1 MEYNMK
7 TLKTL
12 VRNQR
17 ELITAEKRILQA
29 IAIDYQEGIETDP
42 FVTKKLFEISD
53 LILALSENIKKCQE
67 EIRKK

>member
-53 LILALSENIKKCQE
+53 LILALNENIKKCQE

>member
-1 MEYNMK
+1 MK

-53 LILALSENIKKCQE
+53 LILALNENIKKCQE

>member
-1 MEYNMK
+1 MT

-17 ELITAEKRILQA
+17 ELLLAEKRILQA

-42 FVTKKLFEISD
+42 YVTKKVFEISD
-53 LILALSENIKKCQE
+53 LILTLNENIKKCQE

>member
-1 MEYNMK
+1 MEYNMT

-17 ELITAEKRILQA
+17 ELLLAEKRILQA

-42 FVTKKLFEISD
+42 YVTKKLFEISD
-53 LILALSENIKKCQE
+53 LILALNENIKKCQE